1 MKRRSSSDIRRT
13 RWTTSDAA
21 KVLAEFEASGKS
33 MTEFGRE
40 RGLHPMRLSRW
51 QKRLGR
57 TTGSVGL
64 VPVTI
69 NGATSI
75 RVGSCGLVVETSS
88 ARLEVHDVDPATA
101 AWVAE
106 FVRLTEARR

>member
-1 MKRRSSSDIRRT
+1 M
-13 RWTTSDAA
+13 
-21 KVLAEFEASGKS
+21 
-33 MTEFGRE
+33 
-40 RGLHPMRLSRW
+40 
-51 QKRLGR
+51 
-57 TTGSVGL
+57 

-69 NGATSI
+69 HGATSI